1 MAGKIN
7 YKTNGVEYYRVRA
20 TIGKKADGTP
30 ILKSF
35 LGKSKKEAEQK
46 RDEYLHQLRLGL
58 NVDFDKAT
66 LGELM
71 HTWLYDFKRV
81 SENIKPAT
89 FSRYEGV
96 YRKYIQ
102 PYPIANIKI
111 SELKTVVIQRFY
123 NDLFEEGKTSASI
136 RTLNSL
142 LSNFITFAIEQDY
155 LIKNPLKGTTIPSNP
170 GELTKDRKL
179 DVYTDDEIKQLKK
192 AIKGYIHENLIL
204 VALGTGLRQG
214 ELLGLQWKHID
225 FDKKTITV
233 NQTLKTYSDI
243 KSDGTRSLVTALQT
257 PKSKHSIR
265 VVPIPESLVVV
276 LNKQKISTMEMAIS
290 LGKPFNDDVLVF
302 TNSQLSYIDAR
313 ALLRSY
319 KRMLARNDIRERDFH
334 SLRHTYATQLIR
346 RGVSI
351 EVIAELLGHS
361 STEITK
367 IYAHILDDD
376 KQKAVDKLNDIFSVV
391 F

>member
-1 MAGKIN
+1 MAN
-7 YKTNGVEYYRVRA
+7 KTNCIMHGKEYYRVRA
-20 TIGKKADGTP
+20 TVGKKPDGTP
-30 ILKSF
+30 IIKAF
-35 LGKSKKEAEQK
+35 HGKNKKEAEQK
-46 RDEYLHQLRLGL
+46 RDEYLYQLKLGL
-58 NVDFDKAT
+58 NIDFDKAT
-66 LGELM
+66 LGHLM
-71 HTWLYDFKRV
+71 HSWLYDFKRI

-89 FSRYEGV
+89 FSRYEGI

-102 PYPIANIKI
+102 PYPIASLKLSDI
-111 SELKTVVIQRFY
+111 KTVVIQRFY
-123 NDLFEEGKTSASI
+123 NDLFEMGCTSASI

-142 LSNFITFAIEQDY
+142 LRNFFTFAIEQDY
-155 LIKNPLKGTTIPSNP
+155 ITKSPLKGTTIPSKA

-179 DVYTDDEIKQLKK
+179 DVYTDEEILKLKK
-192 AIKGYIHENLIL
+192 ALKGYIHGNLIL

-225 FDKKTITV
+225 LDKKTITV

-265 VVPIPESLVVV
+265 VVPIPESLVAV
-276 LNKQKISTMEMAIS
+276 LNKQKASTIKKAAA
-290 LGKPFNDDVLVF
+290 LDKPFNDDVYVF
-302 TNSQLSYIDAR
+302 TNSQLSYVDAR

-319 KRMLARNDIRERDFH
+319 KRMLHRNNIRERDFH

-351 EVIAELLGHS
+351 EIIAELLGHS

-376 KQKAVDKLNDIFSVV
+376 KQKAVEKLNDIF
-391 F
+391 

>member
-1 MAGKIN
+1 MAN
-7 YKTNGVEYYRVRA
+7 KTNSTINGVNYYRIRA
-20 TIGKKADGTP
+20 DIGKNADGSR
-30 ILKSF
+30 IRKSF
-35 LGKSKKEAEQK
+35 YGKNKKEAEQK
-46 RDEYLHQLRLGL
+46 RDEYLNQLKLGL
-58 NVDFDKAT
+58 NIDFDKAT
-66 LGELM
+66 LGYLM
-71 HTWLYDFKRV
+71 HSWLYDFKRV

-89 FSRYEGV
+89 FSRYEGI

-102 PYPIANIKI
+102 PYPIANIKLT
-111 SELKTVVIQRFY
+111 EVKTVVIQRFY
-123 NDLFEEGKTSASI
+123 NDLFESGKTTASI

-142 LSNFITFAIEQDY
+142 LSNFFTFAIEQDY
-155 LIKNPLKGTTIPSNP
+155 LIKSPLKGTTIPSNP

-192 AIKGYIHENLIL
+192 ALMGYIHENLIL
-204 VALGTGLRQG
+204 AALGTGMRQG

-243 KSDGTRSLVTALQT
+243 KSDGTRSLVTSLQT

-276 LNKQKISTMEMAIS
+276 LNKQKISTMEKAIS

-376 KQKAVDKLNDIFSVV
+376 KQKAVDKLNDIFSSPI
-391 F
+391 

>member
-1 MAGKIN
+1 MAN
-7 YKTNGVEYYRVRA
+7 KTNSTINGKDYYRIRA
-20 TIGKKADGTP
+20 DVGKKPDGSR
-30 ILKSF
+30 IRKSF
-35 LGKSKKEAEQK
+35 YGKNKKEAEQK
-46 RDEYLHQLRLGL
+46 RDEYLNQLKLGL
-58 NVDFDKAT
+58 NVDFYKAS
-66 LGELM
+66 LGDLM
-71 HTWLYDFKRV
+71 HSWLYDFKRV
-81 SENIKPAT
+81 SENIKPST
-89 FSRYEGV
+89 FSRYEGI

-102 PYPIANIKI
+102 PYPIA
-111 SELKTVVIQRFY
+111 SLRLTDVKTVVIQRFY
-123 NDLFEEGKTSASI
+123 NDLFDMGCTSASI

-142 LSNFITFAIEQDY
+142 LRNFFSFAIEQDY
-155 LIKNPLKGTTIPSNP
+155 IIKSPLKGTTIPSNA

-192 AIKGYIHENLIL
+192 ALTGYIHENLIL
-204 VALGTGLRQG
+204 VALGTGMRQG

-225 FDKKTITV
+225 FDNLTITV
-233 NQTLKTYSDI
+233 SQTLKTYSDI
-243 KSDGTRSLVTALQT
+243 KANGTRNLVTALQT

-265 VVPIPESLVVV
+265 TIPIPKNLAIV
-276 LNKQKISTMEMAIS
+276 LKNQQKIIIDRAKT
-290 LGKPFNDDVLVF
+290 LGLSFNDDLFVF
-302 TNSQLSYIDAR
+302 SNNQLSYIDAR

-319 KRMLARNDIRERDFH
+319 KRMLNRNNIRERDFH

-376 KQKAVDKLNDIFSVV
+376 KQKAVAKLNDIF
-391 F
+391 